1 MKVKAVDYAHD
12 GRGVVKTGKDLIFVP
27 NLMIGEEAD
36 LEITIK
42 KSNYSIGEVKTYLSL
57 SKDRVTPPCV
67 YYQQCG
73 GCQLQHMH
81 YEHQL
86 QMKHKRVSDAL
97 NHIAKLYVPV
107 QPVVSSASPLL
118 YRNKIQMAFANSKDG
133 LIAGFYQAKTKKVLD
148 IKTCLIEHEDG
159 NEVIQTLKTLLDS
172 YHVKA
177 YDPVTKKGWIKHAVV
192 KKGIETKELMLIII
206 SQEPGFKKES
216 QVISALRSN
225 HPNIKTIIHQVNPSI
240 YKVIGDTDRVIYGEG
255 FIHDQLGEFTFKIR
269 PQSFYQVNPPQA
281 KKLYDIALDLAHI
294 TKNETVLDAYSGVG
308 TISLF
313 AARKAK
319 HVTGVEVISDAV
331 SDATYNATLNH
342 IENVD
347 FVCSEVESFMLENK
361 KHFDVVI
368 VDPPRDGL
376 QSSFIE
382 AVMEMKPKKMVY
394 ISCEPSSLARD
405 LKQLKTLFNVKKVVP
420 VDMFS
425 QTYHVENIVLL
436 SLKTT

>member
-1 MKVKAVDYAHD
+1 
-12 GRGVVKTGKDLIFVP
+12 
-27 NLMIGEEAD
+27 
-36 LEITIK
+36 
-42 KSNYSIGEVKTYLSL
+42 
-57 SKDRVTPPCV
+57 
-67 YYQQCG
+67 
-73 GCQLQHMH
+73 
-81 YEHQL
+81 
-86 QMKHKRVSDAL
+86 
-97 NHIAKLYVPV
+97 
-107 QPVVSSASPLL
+107 
-118 YRNKIQMAFANSKDG
+118 
-133 LIAGFYQAKTKKVLD
+133 
-148 IKTCLIEHEDG
+148 
-159 NEVIQTLKTLLDS
+159 
-172 YHVKA
+172 
-177 YDPVTKKGWIKHAVV
+177 
-192 KKGIETKELMLIII
+192 
-206 SQEPGFKKES
+206 
-216 QVISALRSN
+216 
-225 HPNIKTIIHQVNPSI
+225 
-240 YKVIGDTDRVIYGEG
+240 VIGDTDRVIYGEG
-255 FIHDQLGEFTFKIR
+255 FIHDQLGDFTFKIR

-331 SDATYNATLNH
+331 SDAIYNATLNH

-347 FVCSEVESFMLENK
+347 FVCAEVETFMLENK

-425 QTYHVENIVLL
+425 QTYHVETVTLL
-436 SLKTT
+436 SLK